1 MPARKVVLELLSAW
15 IVVAVVFVVDSL
27 SIYAINKQLKPIY
40 NYAASIIEVVC
51 VSVPLEDTVA
61 IAAP

>member
-1 MPARKVVLELLSAW
+1 MELLSAW
-15 IVVAVVFVVDSL
+15 IVVAAVFVVDSL

-51 VSVPLEDTVA
+51 VCVCPLKTQLPLLPLDF
-61 IAAP
+61 

>member
-15 IVVAVVFVVDSL
+15 IVVAVDSL
-27 SIYAINKQLKPIY
+27 SIYAINKQMKPIY

-51 VSVPLEDTVA
+51 VSVC
-61 IAAP
+61 AP

>member
-15 IVVAVVFVVDSL
+15 IVVAVVVDSL
-27 SIYAINKQLKPIY
+27 SIYAINKQLKSIY

-51 VSVPLEDTVA
+51 VSVC
-61 IAAP
+61 AP

>member
-15 IVVAVVFVVDSL
+15 IVVAVVVVVDSL
-27 SIYAINKQLKPIY
+27 SIYAINKQLKSIY

-51 VSVPLEDTVA
+51 VSVC
-61 IAAP
+61 AP

>member
-15 IVVAVVFVVDSL
+15 IVVAVDSL